1 MPERTPENILTQGN
15 ALMNSSRQEKFS
27 GTKEV
32 EQHLKFDELRL
43 IRYLEKHIKGFEGPL
58 QVKRFKGG
66 QSNPTYQLIT
76 PGGNYVLR
84 RKPPGELL
92 PSAHAVDREF
102 RIISAMHKAGF
113 PTPEPYV
120 LCADPS
126 ITGTMFYVM
135 EMVEGRVFWDM
146 SLPDL
151 APTERAAIYDAK
163 IQTLAVFQA
172 FDYRTVGLE
181 GFGKT
186 SDYFARQI
194 HRWGKT
200 YAASETETIED
211 MDRLNEWLPK
221 NIPTDD
227 AVSLIHGDY
236 RMDNMIFH
244 PSEPRVVA
252 VLDWELATIGH
263 PLGDFTYHLCPWL
276 LPPIGERVS
285 SLVGLDLPALGIPTE
300 EEYTR
305 RYCELVGRDEIAN
318 MDYYRAYTVWRIAAI
333 YQGIIKRVED
343 GTAASSEAP
352 TEADFVRKFAATAM
366 AHAVKAGL

>member
-1 MPERTPENILTQGN
+1 M
-15 ALMNSSRQEKFS
+15 SSDRQEKFS
-27 GTKEV
+27 GTKDV
-32 EQHLKFDELRL
+32 EPHLKFDESRL
-43 IRYLEKHIKGFEGPL
+43 ASYLEEHVPGFAGPL
-58 QVKRFKGG
+58 EVKRFKGG

-76 PGGNYVLR
+76 PGRKYVLR

-102 RIISAMHKAGF
+102 RIISALHKTGF
-113 PTPEPYV
+113 PVPQAFV
-120 LCADPS
+120 LCTDTEVA
-126 ITGTMFYVM
+126 GTMFFVM

-146 SLPDL
+146 SLPDQT
-151 APTERAAIYDAK
+151 PSERTAIYDAK
-163 IQTLAVFQA
+163 IQTLAAFQA
-172 FDYRTVGLE
+172 IDYRDVGLE
-181 GFGKT
+181 DFGKT
-186 SDYFARQI
+186 TDYFARQI
-194 HRWGKT
+194 HRWSKT
-200 YAASETETIED
+200 YAASETEKIED

-221 NIPTDD
+221 NIPDDD

-244 PSEPRVVA
+244 PDEPRVIA

-276 LPPIGERVS
+276 LPPVGERVS

-300 EEYTR
+300 EQYTR
-305 RYCELVGRDEIAN
+305 RYCELTGRGEIAN

-333 YQGIIKRVED
+333 YQGIIKRAEE

-352 TEADFVRKFAATAM
+352 TDAGFVRLFAATAM
-366 AHAVKAGL
+366 EYARKAGI

>member
-1 MPERTPENILTQGN
+1 
-15 ALMNSSRQEKFS
+15 MNSGRQELFS
-27 GTKEV
+27 GTKDV
-32 EQHLKFDELRL
+32 EEHLRFDEERL
-43 IRYLEKHIKGFEGPL
+43 ARYLEKHVEGFKGPL
-58 QVKRFKGG
+58 EVKRFKGG

-76 PGGNYVLR
+76 PARNYVLR

-102 RIISAMHKAGF
+102 RIISAMHKIGF
-113 PTPEPYV
+113 PVPRPYV
-120 LCADPS
+120 LCEDTS
-126 ITGTMFYVM
+126 VTGTMFYVM

-146 SLPDL
+146 ALPDQTP
-151 APTERAAIYDAK
+151 AERAAIYDSK
-163 IQTLAVFQA
+163 IKTLAQFQA
-172 FDYRTVGLE
+172 IDYKDVGLE

-194 HRWGKT
+194 HRWTKT
-200 YAASETETIED
+200 YVASETEKIED

-221 NIPTDD
+221 NIPADD

-244 PSEPRVVA
+244 PTEPRVIA

-276 LPPIGERVS
+276 LPPIGDRVS

-300 EEYTR
+300 EQYTQ
-305 RYCELVGRDEIAN
+305 RYCELTGREAIDN

-333 YQGIIKRVED
+333 YQGIIKRAEE
-343 GTAASSEAP
+343 GTAASAEAP
-352 TEADFVRKFAATAM
+352 TEADFVRRFAATAM
-366 AHAVKAGL
+366 EHARRAGL